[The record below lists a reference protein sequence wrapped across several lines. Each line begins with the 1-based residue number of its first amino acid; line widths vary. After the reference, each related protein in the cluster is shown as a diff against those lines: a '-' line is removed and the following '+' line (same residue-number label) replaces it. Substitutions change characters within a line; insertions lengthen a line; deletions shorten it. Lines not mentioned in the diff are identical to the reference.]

1 METSSKKRTYV
12 QSAWKVKERA
22 RYLYLI
28 EIMSN
33 ADINLYTLKDS
44 SRMSKFVNYSYYRG
58 TVEVRFNIKR
68 KGPGSR
74 KVLLALG
81 HRQDVE
87 LDILMAIAA

>member
-33 ADINLYTLKDS
+33 ADIITLKDS
-44 SRMSKFVNYSYYRG
+44 SRMRKFVNYSYYRV

-68 KGPGSR
+68 KDPGFR